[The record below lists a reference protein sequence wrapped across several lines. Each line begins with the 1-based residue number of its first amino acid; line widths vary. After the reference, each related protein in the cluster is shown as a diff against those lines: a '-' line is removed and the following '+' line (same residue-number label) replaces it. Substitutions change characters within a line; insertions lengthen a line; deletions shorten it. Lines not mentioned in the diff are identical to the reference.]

1 MSFYFNHSVME
12 NTSINYVGSFIDEI
26 INIKASMR
34 KNKEQLYFYQDFW
47 NISLGEMNMKDYIF
61 SIKDK
66 EYAKEI
72 ISVVMNGPYYFNNDA
87 GDDVSIV
94 PKVRKC
100 FGKSLLTICFKD
112 SQDKIVSLQGEA
124 DLCCE
129 EYSVRD
135 YMYCFR
141 IKNIIGCDELTRC
154 LNTEE
159 KFRSINDVFDK
170 IEASSKNIIILES
183 ARKSAKKHDFR
194 DCLEDVF
201 NGVMGLYSI
210 ELPMLRKGIQ
220 GEKRKEEFLK
230 SCKLEISKESEETLN
245 IERYKREREFNI
257 PKLGKVLFDWHIK
270 IDGGNTRIHYYIDKD
285 RRKVYI
291 GHCGKHLST
300 AGYKS

>member
-1 MSFYFNHSVME
+1 ME
-12 NTSINYVGSFIDEI
+12 NTSINFVRSFIDEI

-34 KNKEQLYFYQDFW
+34 KNKDQLYFYQDFW

-61 SIKDK
+61 SITDK

-72 ISVVMNGPYYFNNDA
+72 ISAVMNGPYYFNNDA
-87 GDDVSIV
+87 VDDVSIA
-94 PKVRKC
+94 PSVRKC
-100 FGKSLLTICFKD
+100 FGKSLLAICFKD

-124 DLCCE
+124 DLCCR

-135 YMYCFR
+135 CRCCFR

-154 LNTEE
+154 LKAEE
-159 KFRSINDVFDK
+159 RFRSINDVFHK

-194 DCLEDVF
+194 DCLDDVF
-201 NGVMGLYSI
+201 NGIMGLYSI

-220 GEKRKEEFLK
+220 GEKRKEEFQK

>member
-1 MSFYFNHSVME
+1 MSFYFNHSVLE
-12 NTSINYVGSFIDEI
+12 NTSINFVRSFIDEI
-26 INIKASMR
+26 INIRACMR

-47 NISLGEMNMKDYIF
+47 NISLGEINMKDYIF
-61 SIKDK
+61 SIADK

-72 ISVVMNGPYYFNNDA
+72 ISAVMNGPYYFNNDA
-87 GDDVSIV
+87 EDDISIA
-94 PKVRKC
+94 PRVRKC
-100 FGKSLLTICFKD
+100 FGKSLLAICFKD
-112 SQDKIVSLQGEA
+112 SQDKIISLQSEA

-129 EYSVRD
+129 KYSVRD
-135 YMYCFR
+135 CRCCFR
-141 IKNIIGCDELTRC
+141 IKNIIGCNELIRC

-194 DCLEDVF
+194 DCLDDVF
-201 NGVMGLYSI
+201 NGIMGLYSI

-220 GEKRKEEFLK
+220 GEKRKEEFQK